1 MHSFVTH
8 SFFGGGGAL
17 QEKSLKS
24 NRQAVE
30 DDLEL
35 LNKEKQ
41 QKMNELD
48 VVVPLR
54 LHQVNSQK
62 TVDKTTE

>member
-1 MHSFVTH
+1 V
-8 SFFGGGGAL
+8 
-17 QEKSLKS
+17 LKS

-35 LNKEKQ
+35 INKEKQ

-54 LHQVNSQK
+54 LLQVNSQELE
-62 TVDKTTE
+62 VH

>member
-1 MHSFVTH
+1 M
-8 SFFGGGGAL
+8 
-17 QEKSLKS
+17 KSS
-24 NRQAVE
+24 RQAVE

-35 LNKEKQ
+35 VNKEKQ

-62 TVDKTTE
+62 LGAKQLSEDIQAK